1 VVDLFLFIAKVREY
15 QEGGLTLREAVK
27 KTVQYCKKHDILK
40 ELQEDFMEKETENNT
55 EKITPKKPPLM
66 PILIT
71 VSALFLILLIGVVW
85 IAARKPLILKQIIET
100 NVSSVVKEI
109 LPASEYVCLVYNY
122 QSISQ
127 RAYNPGSWLNA
138 RNILIVLDG
147 TIKLGFNCEDIT
159 VQQNGTNLILVM
171 PKIKMLAHEQYPERA
186 KTYDLAGGGIFP
198 RSIKPQEVLNLLGD
212 SKLEQEKQV
221 EENEELKKQARDST
235 EASFKPLLEL
245 SPLIKE
251 KYNIVF
257 KW

>member
-1 VVDLFLFIAKVREY
+1 MEKGDEKII
-15 QEGGLTLREAVK
+15 VK
-27 KTVQYCKKHDILK
+27 KS
-40 ELQEDFMEKETENNT
+40 
-55 EKITPKKPPLM
+55 PLI
-66 PILIT
+66 PVLIT
-71 VSALFLILLIGVVW
+71 ISILFLILLVGVVW
-85 IAARKPLILKQIIET
+85 VAARKPLILKQIIET
-100 NVSSVVKEI
+100 NVSTVVKEI

-159 VQQNGTNLILVM
+159 VQQKGTSLILVM
-171 PKIKMLAHEQYPERA
+171 PKIKILAHEQYPEHA

-198 RSIKPQEVLNLLGD
+198 RSIKPQEVLDLLGD

-221 EENEELKKQARDST
+221 EENEELKKQARDAT
-235 EASFKPLLEL
+235 ETLFKHLLEL
-245 SPLIKE
+245 SPLIRE
-251 KYNIVF
+251 NHTIVF

>member
-1 VVDLFLFIAKVREY
+1 
-15 QEGGLTLREAVK
+15 
-27 KTVQYCKKHDILK
+27 
-40 ELQEDFMEKETENNT
+40 MEKEA
-55 EKITPKKPPLM
+55 EKIIVKKSPLM
-66 PILIT
+66 PVLIT
-71 VSALFLILLIGVVW
+71 VSILFLILLVGVVW
-85 IAARKPLILKQIIET
+85 VAARKPLILKQIIET
-100 NVSSVVKEI
+100 NVSTVVKEI

-159 VQQNGTNLILVM
+159 VQQKGTSLILVM
-171 PKIKMLAHEQYPERA
+171 PKIKILAHEQYPEHA

-198 RSIKPQEVLNLLGD
+198 RSIKPQEVLDLLGD

-221 EENEELKKQARDST
+221 EENEELKKQARDAT
-235 EASFKPLLEL
+235 EALFKPLLEL
-245 SPLIKE
+245 SPLIRE
-251 KYNIVF
+251 KHTIVF